1 MAHLEEYDKLTGLP
15 FLSSLYESIARTIRK
30 GQAVGFV
37 FFDIRQFRVLVKKQ
51 GSEKAGLVMAALG
64 KELKEKYR
72 AICREEDILAISDKD
87 KDCFIL
93 LLLAAPRILP
103 NLTEASVK
111 KASQRILK
119 FFNAVAGEVATQFNL
134 EGSLEFHSG
143 YSLIPA
149 EPEAPIEPLVLEAQ
163 REAYRKSELSDI
175 LVNFLS
181 NITHELRTPL
191 TCIKGYTETLLDG
204 ALENKELA
212 YQWLHIISQETNR
225 LEKLI
230 NDLADISMIEAQQF
244 EFQREAVD
252 LASLVRH
259 AIDVLHISALKHDI
273 EISFICPQDLPLM
286 MLDPGRISQVILNL
300 LDNAIKYSVG
310 HSTIRV
316 IIKQPSDS
324 LVELEVH
331 DHGPGIPESKLSYIF
346 ERFYRGGTDRD
357 VYGRGLGLAIVKC
370 IVEAHGGQISVH
382 SVVGQGSCFTLSL
395 PIIKAD

>member
-1 MAHLEEYDKLTGLP
+1 MAQAEELDRTTGLP
-15 FLSSLYESIARTIRK
+15 FLSSLYQRIDETIK
-30 GQAVGFV
+30 KKQAVGFI

-51 GSEKAGLVMAALG
+51 GSEKAQSIMAALG
-64 KELKEKYR
+64 KELREKYR
-72 AICREEDILAISDKD
+72 TICREDDILAVSDKD
-87 KDCFIL
+87 DDCFIL

-119 FFNAVAGEVATQFNL
+119 FFNAAANEVAAQFDLN
-134 EGSLEFHSG
+134 GSLEFHSG

-149 EPEAPIEPLVLEAQ
+149 EPEASVGRLVLEAQ
-163 REAYRKSELSDI
+163 REAYRRSELSDI
-175 LVNFLS
+175 LANFLS

-212 YQWLHIISQETNR
+212 YQWLSIISQEANR

-230 NDLADISMIEAQQF
+230 SDLADISMIEAQHF

-252 LASLVRH
+252 FAALVRH
-259 AIDVLHISALKHDI
+259 AINVLHISAVKHGV
-273 EISFICPQDLPLM
+273 EISFACPNDLPLM

-310 HSTIRV
+310 HSTVEV
-316 IIKQPSDS
+316 IVKRPSNS
-324 LVELEVH
+324 VLELEVH
-331 DHGPGIPESKLSYIF
+331 DHGPGIPESKLPYIF
-346 ERFYRGGTDRD
+346 ERFYRGGTGQD
-357 VYGRGLGLAIVKC
+357 VCGRGLGLAIVKC

-382 SVVGQGSCFTLSL
+382 SVVGQGSVFTLSL